1 MYTIVLT
8 SLTAFLMTF
17 FGIPSIIRIATKNK
31 FLDQPDERRVHFV
44 STPSLGGIGIFAGTI
59 FAIIMW
65 TPLDEFSGLQYI
77 LSAFFIIFLV
87 GAKDDIDPIS
97 VSKKLI
103 GQILAAGII
112 IFLADMR
119 ITSLHGLFE
128 IGVLPY
134 TYSVVISLLFVL
146 LVINSFNFIDGINGL
161 AGSLGIVMAVTFG
174 TWFFLIGRI
183 ELAAIAFAL
192 TGAITAFL
200 YYNYTPAKIF
210 MGDTGSLLL
219 GLVVAILCIN
229 FLEAQQW
236 MPAGDPYGY
245 DSAIGVTV
253 GIIFIPIFDAIR
265 VLLMRVLSGQAPYK
279 ADRSHIHH
287 LLLRTG
293 LSHMQATAILVFC
306 NVVFIGIVFHYQHIG
321 NQQLLTMLFS
331 VGIILTA
338 VLFVLFTARK
348 EMLSQHRSR

>member
-112 IFLADMR
+112 IFLADKR
-119 ITSLHGLFE
+119 ILSIKERINE
-128 IGVLPY
+128 IYV
-134 TYSVVISLLFVL
+134 
-146 LVINSFNFIDGINGL
+146 
-161 AGSLGIVMAVTFG
+161 
-174 TWFFLIGRI
+174 
-183 ELAAIAFAL
+183 EK
-192 TGAITAFL
+192 AFL
-200 YYNYTPAKIF
+200 FLQQKEQTERQLKLFQQKI
-210 MGDTGSLLL
+210 T
-219 GLVVAILCIN
+219 
-229 FLEAQQW
+229 
-236 MPAGDPYGY
+236 
-245 DSAIGVTV
+245 
-253 GIIFIPIFDAIR
+253 
-265 VLLMRVLSGQAPYK
+265 
-279 ADRSHIHH
+279 
-287 LLLRTG
+287 
-293 LSHMQATAILVFC
+293 
-306 NVVFIGIVFHYQHIG
+306 
-321 NQQLLTMLFS
+321 
-331 VGIILTA
+331 
-338 VLFVLFTARK
+338 
-348 EMLSQHRSR
+348 

>member
-1 MYTIVLT
+1 
-8 SLTAFLMTF
+8 MTF

-31 FLDQPDERRVHFV
+31 FLDQPGDRRVHFV
-44 STPSLGGIGIFAGTI
+44 STPSLGGIGIFAGTV
-59 FAIIMW
+59 FSIIMW

-97 VSKKLI
+97 VHKKLI
-103 GQILAAGII
+103 GQILAAAII
-112 IFLADMR
+112 IFLADIR
-119 ITSLHGLFE
+119 ITSLYGMFE

-134 TYSVVISLLFVL
+134 SYSVVITFSFVL

-183 ELAAIAFAL
+183 EMAAIAFAL

-219 GLVVAILCIN
+219 GLIVAILCIN
-229 FLEAQQW
+229 FMEAQQW
-236 MPAGDPYGY
+236 ISARHPYAY
-245 DSAIGVTV
+245 DSPIGVAL

-265 VLLMRVLSGQAPYK
+265 VLLMRLLRGQAPYK

-287 LLLRTG
+287 LLLRIG
-293 LSHMQATAILVFC
+293 FSHMQATSILVFC
-306 NVVFIGIVFHYQHIG
+306 NVLFMGLVFQYQHIG
-321 NQQLLTMLFS
+321 NLQLMTMLFS
-331 VGIILTA
+331 LALLLTA
-338 VLFVLFTARK
+338 LLYVIFMARK